1 MEQAKD
7 GAHKFIMEP
16 SNMNMQFLQKDSR
29 TELETDKHFYLFI
42 PSMCQ
47 EKAMLCG

>member
-1 MEQAKD
+1 MKD

-16 SNMNMQFLQKDSR
+16 SNMNMQFSPERLSR
-29 TELETDKHFYLFI
+29 TALETDKHFYLFM

-47 EKAMLCG
+47 KKAMLCG